1 MIDQF
6 NLFSNGRQFY
16 NFTPYFTQNNTFEI
30 GIGEKTSLTRTFSR
44 NLKIYKTNNIS
55 GHAIFRCVCISSTYP
70 GQLVGWFVSGSHFQI
85 STVSADHGTWYI
97 FWKLW
102 PTAFRLLFPKLIF
115 LKYIFWKCI
124 LCKNIFAMCTRLT
137 HLLSFASSFLLPLRT
152 LFLFNHLKTSINFQ
166 KTIHTSFSWHFSEYS
181 QEQLPD
187 MCEKYISSERRESQG
202 RKVYLFYKVFF
213 WPHRHS
219 RRDWDWFKSWD
230 FTIGDL
236 RL

>member
-55 GHAIFRCVCISSTYP
+55 GHAIFRCVSISITYP

-166 KTIHTSFSWHFSEYS
+166 KNNTYIIFLTFQWIFTGTTSWYVWKIYFIREERKSRQESLFILQSVFLASSSFS
-181 QEQLPD
+181 
-187 MCEKYISSERRESQG
+187 
-202 RKVYLFYKVFF
+202 
-213 WPHRHS
+213 
-219 RRDWDWFKSWD
+219 SWLGL
-230 FTIGDL
+230 I
-236 RL
+236 

>member
-6 NLFSNGRQFY
+6 NLFSNNGRQFY

-102 PTAFRLLFPKLIF
+102 PTAFRLWFPKLF
-115 LKYIFWKCI
+115 FPKYIFWKCI
-124 LCKNIFAMCTRLT
+124 LCKNIFAMWTRLT

-152 LFLFNHLKTSINFQ
+152 LFLFNHLKTSINF
-166 KTIHTSFSWHFSEYS
+166 KTKQYIHYF
-181 QEQLPD
+181 LD
-187 MCEKYISSERRESQG
+187 ISVNIHRNNFLICVKNIFHHRGE
-202 RKVYLFYKVFF
+202 KVYFFYKVFF
-213 WPHRHS
+213 LAS
-219 RRDWDWFKSWD
+219 SSSWLGL
-230 FTIGDL
+230 I
-236 RL
+236 